1 MRAVVVDAYGPIET
15 TRYGEFP
22 DPVPKPD
29 ELLVEV
35 RATAANLVDI
45 IQITGAY
52 QFRPPVPF
60 VPGKGPAGVVR
71 AAGAATTGF
80 AAGDRVLAMAELG
93 GFAASI
99 AVPANICYRLPDAM
113 SFVDAA
119 SMALVYDTAWFALRE
134 RGRVKEGETVLV
146 LGATG
151 GVGLAAVAL
160 AKAFGCRVLAA
171 AANPAKFDLARA
183 AGADSIVD
191 LSRPD
196 LNETLREKVFAETGG
211 RGADVVVDPV
221 GGDIFDAAIRAVA
234 WRGRLVVVGFAAG
247 RIPTL
252 RANYLLVKNIEV
264 SGLQI
269 SDYRRRMPGMA
280 ADCFREI
287 FALYE
292 AGKIRALPTATLP
305 IARYLEALVAL
316 RDRTVRGRIV
326 LTQGG

>member
-1 MRAVVVDAYGPIET
+1 MRAVVVDVYGPFEN
-15 TRYGEFP
+15 TRYGDFP
-22 DPVPKPD
+22 DPVAGPGD
-29 ELLVEV
+29 LLVEV

-45 IQITGAY
+45 IQIEGGY
-52 QFRPPVPF
+52 QFRPAVPF

-71 AAGAATTGF
+71 AIGANATGF
-80 AAGDRVLAMAELG
+80 APGDRVLAMCELG
-93 GFAASI
+93 GYAELA
-99 AVPANICYRLPDAM
+99 AVPASQCYRLPETL

-134 RGRVKEGETVLV
+134 RGRLRPGETVLV

-151 GVGLAAVAL
+151 GVGLAVVRL
-160 AKAFGCRVLAA
+160 AKAIGARVLAA
-171 AANPAKFDLARA
+171 AANPAKFDLARD
-183 AGADSIVD
+183 AGADAIVD

-196 LNETLREKVFAETGG
+196 LNESLRAQVFAETEGQ
-211 RGADVVVDPV
+211 GADVVIDPV

-269 SDYRRRMPGMA
+269 SDYRRRMPALA
-280 ADCFREI
+280 AECFREI

-292 AGKIRALPTATLP
+292 AGRIGPLPTTTLP
-305 IARYLEALVAL
+305 VERYVEALTAL
-316 RDRTVRGRIV
+316 RNRTVRGRIV
-326 LTQGG
+326 LTQG

>member
-1 MRAVVVDAYGPIET
+1 MRAVVVDAYGPFEN

-22 DPVPKPD
+22 DPVAGPG

-45 IQITGAY
+45 IQIEGGY
-52 QFRPPVPF
+52 QFRPNLPF

-71 AAGAATTGF
+71 AVGTNVTGF
-80 AAGDRVLAMAELG
+80 AAGDRILAMAELG
-93 GFAASI
+93 GFAELA
-99 AVPANICYRLPDAM
+99 AVPARQCYRLPDAL

-119 SMALVYDTAWFALRE
+119 SMALIYDTAWFALRE
-134 RGRVKEGETVLV
+134 RGRVQPGETVLV

-151 GVGLAAVAL
+151 GVGLAAVQL
-160 AKAFGCRVLAA
+160 AKALGARVLAA
-171 AANPAKFDLARA
+171 AANPAKFELAME
-183 AGADSIVD
+183 AGADAIVD

-196 LNETLREKVFAETGG
+196 LNESLRAQVFAETDG
-211 RGADVVVDPV
+211 RGADVVIDPL

-269 SDYRRRMPGMA
+269 SDYRRRLPDMA
-280 ADCFREI
+280 AECFREL
-287 FALYE
+287 FALTT
-292 AGKIRALPTATLP
+292 AGKIGPPPTATLP
-305 IARYLEALVAL
+305 IARYQEALTAL
-316 RDRTVRGRIV
+316 RDRTARGRIV